1 MSIEFDAWREWLG
14 LADNW
19 SGLDYYSLLGVPRG
33 ETNVDVIRRACDG
46 LIVKVRRI
54 RPGPHADQWTEILD
68 LLQQVR
74 ATLTDSKLKQQ
85 YDRLLSEQ
93 PRQASLGALRMQRA
107 AHRVPHAVRA
117 KREPQSILDSRSE
130 RDGGETPT
138 TGALETDPAMAPFV
152 PDFTPVT
159 TEPDPMAPLDLP
171 AMQERTAVPVMSDV
185 PLGGQVGP
193 PAWGSVAGSATS
205 PATAPAPA
213 DVPARSAQ
221 PAHRIS
227 GRRTTA
233 DKRLTSIPT
242 ATAFAIFTAG
252 TVCGAVATVCVLWV
266 AGLLPNSQ
274 DVVSVA
280 QGLAP
285 PVEPSTAGAD
295 SLKQPGHISPDRAEH
310 GANAPT
316 AFPSKP
322 VPPQKSNSPA
332 DHSSDI
338 PPDAPPAVDADSK
351 SVSGEARSEPNDKP
365 QPGEPSANSPEMMPQ
380 KPGSGLPAELAANNL
395 PPLSP
400 EESQRLVEAFHAAR
414 KALLEQRPDQARP
427 HLEAAQPLLRTEE
440 HRVMFGR
447 LQQLAAYLEQYHQA
461 VQQALQTLSAGDS
474 LQITDT
480 VVVGIVE
487 RQPTELTVRVSGRN
501 MTYPL
506 DQLPLR
512 LGLALVR
519 HALKD
524 SATSLAVQAAFQ
536 ATHPRAND
544 AQQAEAFLW
553 WEQAAQQ
560 GEPCQSLP
568 QVFTD
573 NYDALLPK

>member
-33 ETNVDVIRRACDG
+33 ETNVDVLRRACDG
-46 LIVKVRRI
+46 LIVKVRSI
-54 RPGPHADQWTEILD
+54 RPGPHTDQWTEILD

-74 ATLTDSKLKQQ
+74 ATLTDAKLKQQ

-107 AHRVPHAVRA
+107 THQVPHAVGA
-117 KREPQSILDSRSE
+117 KREPQSIPDSHSE
-130 RDGGETPT
+130 MDGGKTPT
-138 TGALETDPAMAPFV
+138 TGTLDTDPAMAPFV

-171 AMQERTAVPVMSDV
+171 AMQERAAVPVTSDR
-185 PLGGQVGP
+185 PLAGKVEP
-193 PAWGSVAGSATS
+193 LAWGSVAGSASS
-205 PATAPAPA
+205 PAATPGPA
-213 DVPARSAQ
+213 DVPARSGQ
-221 PAHRIS
+221 PARPIS
-227 GRRTTA
+227 NLRTAA
-233 DKRLTSIPT
+233 DKRLTAIPT
-242 ATAFAIFTAG
+242 PTALVIFTAG
-252 TVCGAVATVCVLWV
+252 TLCGAVATVCVLWV
-266 AGLLPNSQ
+266 AGLLSNSQ
-274 DVVSVA
+274 GVVSVV
-280 QGLAP
+280 QGPTP

-295 SLKQPGHISPDRAEH
+295 SHTQPSDISPDRAVRESN
-310 GANAPT
+310 GPT
-316 AFPSKP
+316 VFPSNP
-322 VPPQKSNSPA
+322 VASGKGNSPA
-332 DHSSDI
+332 DHRANI
-338 PPDAPPAVDADSK
+338 PPDVPPAVNADST
-351 SVSGEARSEPNDKP
+351 SVSSGVGSEPSEKP
-365 QPGEPSANSPEMMPQ
+365 QSGEPSANSPETMPE
-380 KPGSGLPAELAANNL
+380 KPSAGSPTESPSNNL
-395 PPLSP
+395 PPLSA
-400 EESQRLVEAFHAAR
+400 EERQQLVEAFHAAR
-414 KALLEQRPDQARP
+414 KALLEQHPDQARP

-474 LQITDT
+474 LQISDT

-553 WEQAAQQ
+553 WEQAAQL